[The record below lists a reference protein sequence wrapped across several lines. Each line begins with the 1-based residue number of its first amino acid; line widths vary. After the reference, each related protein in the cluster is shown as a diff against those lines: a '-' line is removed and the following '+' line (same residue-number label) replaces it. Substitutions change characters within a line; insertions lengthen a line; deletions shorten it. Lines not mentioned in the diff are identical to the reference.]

1 MSIIDKFY
9 QFINKQEDEE
19 PIDDDVLDLT
29 KENWTEEDSE
39 KAQDI
44 ILEYINDMDEA
55 GIDYDEHFRPID
67 DDEDDEEIQKSLLK
81 QNVGGEGMA
90 FPGKDLAYYDKQ
102 KPAPE
107 GVETYETKAGAVWYY
122 KPGKQESKP
131 EGIKG
136 QRVQAGARK
145 ENPRGRAFKDK
156 LQNVVGIKRELV
168 TYGEKNFY
176 GRAVPPDMVNEI
188 VLMNTALEEWQV
200 RNDVAK
206 LDPETIRVATSPN
219 SDIQLFG
226 IDKET
231 GKAVIIQNV
240 ARLQKNLMRL
250 GSIDEVVDVYTDK
263 ILDRMAASIKKNGAD
278 VLRDEDKAYFIY
290 TNLGMRH
297 GNGEAFKGAQTANEE
312 VIEGFEF
319 DGRKAFE
326 MQLG

>member
-107 GVETYETKAGAVWYY
+107 GVETYETKAGA
-122 KPGKQESKP
+122 
-131 EGIKG
+131 
-136 QRVQAGARK
+136 RK

-176 GRAVPPDMVNEI
+176 GRAVPPDMIN
-188 VLMNTALEEWQV
+188 
-200 RNDVAK
+200 
-206 LDPETIRVATSPN
+206 
-219 SDIQLFG
+219 
-226 IDKET
+226 
-231 GKAVIIQNV
+231 
-240 ARLQKNLMRL
+240 
-250 GSIDEVVDVYTDK
+250 
-263 ILDRMAASIKKNGAD
+263 
-278 VLRDEDKAYFIY
+278 
-290 TNLGMRH
+290 
-297 GNGEAFKGAQTANEE
+297 
-312 VIEGFEF
+312 
-319 DGRKAFE
+319 
-326 MQLG
+326 